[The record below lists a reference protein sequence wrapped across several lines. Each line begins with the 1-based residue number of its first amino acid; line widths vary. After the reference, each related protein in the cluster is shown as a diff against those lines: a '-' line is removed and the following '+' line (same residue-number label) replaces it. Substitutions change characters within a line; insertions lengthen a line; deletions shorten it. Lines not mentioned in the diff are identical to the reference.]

1 MSSMADQLTLGVQ
14 LKDNASFANF
24 YPAGNQEALQGLM
37 KLARQSAP
45 GFIFLWGGEG
55 SGKSHLLQALCHE
68 AGSAGGA
75 TVYLPL
81 KKAADLSCEILSGL
95 EAMSLVCL
103 DDVGSI
109 VGSAE
114 WEEAIFHLYN
124 RIQMQGGRLV
134 VTAHAPPL
142 SLGLCLADLASRLA
156 HGLIYH
162 LQCLDDEQK
171 GYALQQRATFRG
183 FALPEEVLSYLL
195 KRSPRNMS
203 TLFELFDRLDQASLA
218 AKRKLTIPFVRS
230 FLEKERQA

>member
-24 YPAGNQEALQGLM
+24 YPGDNQEALQGLM
-37 KLARQSAP
+37 ELARQSEP

-55 SGKSHLLQALCHE
+55 VGKSHLLQALCHE
-68 AGSAGGA
+68 IGGA
-75 TVYLPL
+75 GNAVVYLPL
-81 KKAADLSCEILSGL
+81 NEASAIEPEVLSGL
-95 EAMSLVCL
+95 ESMSLVCL
-103 DDVGSI
+103 DDVDSI
-109 VGSAE
+109 VGNVE

-134 VTAHAPPL
+134 ITAYAPPL
-142 SLGLCLADLASRLA
+142 SLGLCLADLASRLS

-203 TLFELFDRLDQASLA
+203 TLFELFDRLDQAALA

-230 FLEKERQA
+230 FLEKERKA

>member
-1 MSSMADQLTLGVQ
+1 MNSMADQLTLGVQ

-24 YPAGNQEALQGLM
+24 YPGDNQEALQALM
-37 KLARQSAP
+37 LLARQAEP
-45 GFIFLWGGEG
+45 GFVFLWGGVG

-81 KKAADLSCEILSGL
+81 RDAPGLSCDILSGL
-95 EAMSLVCL
+95 ESISLVCL
-103 DDVGSI
+103 DDVESI

-134 VTAHAPPL
+134 ITASGTPS
-142 SLGLCLADLASRLA
+142 SLNFHLPDLVSRLT
-156 HGLIYH
+156 HGLIYR

-183 FALPEEVLSYLL
+183 FALPEEVLNYLL
-195 KRSPRNMS
+195 KRAPRSVDM
-203 TLFELFDRLDQASLA
+203 LFELFDRLDQASLA

-230 FLEKERQA
+230 FLEKERKA